1 MKEEAILFRKKLE
14 DAQYQLQRS
23 NEDQQN
29 ILGYINRLKCENASL
44 QEKIEILQSH
54 TGQLELQIS
63 DKNQI
68 IVQLEN
74 EFQEVKEQSLAESLK
89 LKDELENEKK
99 IKAQIKSKLTA
110 EREVLAECQQELS
123 TLKPQYKDVL
133 EKLRDCE
140 EMINSE

>member
-29 ILGYINRLKCENASL
+29 ILGYINRLKCENGSQ
-44 QEKIEILQSH
+44 QEKIEILQNH
-54 TGQLELQIS
+54 TKQLELQIS

-74 EFQEVKEQSLAESLK
+74 DLQEIKEQTLAESLK
-89 LKDELENEKK
+89 LKDEL
-99 IKAQIKSKLTA
+99 
-110 EREVLAECQQELS
+110 
-123 TLKPQYKDVL
+123 
-133 EKLRDCE
+133 
-140 EMINSE
+140 